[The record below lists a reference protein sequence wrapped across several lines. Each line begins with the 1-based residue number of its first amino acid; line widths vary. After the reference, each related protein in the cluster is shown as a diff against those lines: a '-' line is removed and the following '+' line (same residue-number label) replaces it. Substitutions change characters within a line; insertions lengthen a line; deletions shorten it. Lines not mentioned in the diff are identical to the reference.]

1 MKLNRNVVADEGD
14 IFMMHRHWDAS
25 CRIHPE
31 GNADADNAFAPVI
44 LIAEASD
51 PLSLRLY

>member
-1 MKLNRNVVADEGD
+1 MG
-14 IFMMHRHWDAS
+14 
-25 CRIHPE
+25 IHPE